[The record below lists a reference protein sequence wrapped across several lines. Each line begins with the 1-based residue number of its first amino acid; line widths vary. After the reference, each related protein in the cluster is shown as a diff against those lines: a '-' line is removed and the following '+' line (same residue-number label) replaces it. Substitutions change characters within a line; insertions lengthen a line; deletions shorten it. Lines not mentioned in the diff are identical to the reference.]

1 MRKNSLLAAPIAW
14 LLALVLML
22 CLFPAALAEDA
33 PVSTSIFVATDRH
46 DFEGEGNNLVAV
58 LSQVAADADAVQ
70 PTVTVLGGD
79 SVGMGPDSKPE
90 GHPPYSVSEPD
101 EEIFSVL
108 GPDVDTYYTFGSHDT
123 GSTDGYSAYLSG
135 PVALDGYDLYG
146 ISYAQMLYATDE
158 QTAAA
163 EYSYLDIDDANGI
176 SAKTAS
182 ANFLSWVDS
191 LEDSLPIIVMSHVPM
206 HVNRNDNL
214 GASRQRAVFRQVPQ
228 MLLGAAAES
237 VFCGSALFLWTR
249 RSLLCAGEWKLLK
262 TLDLFVWPC

>member
-1 MRKNSLLAAPIAW
+1 MRSMREADGVF
-14 LLALVLML
+14 VL
-22 CLFPAALAEDA
+22 
-33 PVSTSIFVATDRH
+33 
-46 DFEGEGNNLVAV
+46 
-58 LSQVAADADAVQ
+58 
-70 PTVTVLGGD
+70 
-79 SVGMGPDSKPE
+79 
-90 GHPPYSVSEPD
+90 
-101 EEIFSVL
+101 
-108 GPDVDTYYTFGSHDT
+108 DT

-135 PVALDGYDLYG
+135 PVALDGYYLYG

-214 GASRQRAVFRQVPQ
+214 GASRQRAVFRKFRRCCWALPQ
-228 MLLGAAAES
+228 NRFSAAA
-237 VFCGSALFLWTR
+237 LFFFGR
-249 RSLLCAGEWKLLK
+249 GAVCCARENGN
-262 TLDLFVWPC
+262 C

>member
-1 MRKNSLLAAPIAW
+1 
-14 LLALVLML
+14 ML

-58 LSQVAADADAVQ
+58 LSQVAADPDAVQ

-135 PVALDGYDLYG
+135 PVALDGYYLYG